1 MLAVIGR
8 NGAGKSTLCRVISG
22 VLPPE
27 TGRVVV
33 RGQLNLLTP
42 GIGFSEALTGRENIN
57 LGGLASGMSPARL
70 AEITDEIAE
79 FAQLEGYLD
88 LPMRSYS
95 SGMRMRLASSIAV
108 FLDPEILLIDE
119 ALTGGDSAFQAHIAE
134 RTAKLTGEGRTIV
147 LVTHGLS
154 SVRTM
159 ATQALWLHQGR
170 VAELGDP
177 DEVVEQVHAL
187 LPHRVAR
194 DGPAVTATH
203 ADHPD
208 DGGYSDVEYV
218 FEPHTATLPDLRE
231 YLDALYD
238 RRHVHGG
245 AGQGRPAKPPLA
257 ARRSAASG
265 ACSTRCSR
273 PRSTTSSTSCCAAA
287 AATRS
292 SSCRS

>member
-1 MLAVIGR
+1 MSASYRVRIDSPDLMSDVRRLLSRSRSSDRLIPALRDVSFTVPRGSVLAIIGR

-27 TGRVVV
+27 AGRVVV

-42 GIGFSEALTGRENIN
+42 GIGFSEALTGRENIT
-57 LGGLASGMSPARL
+57 LGGLASGMSPERL
-70 AEITDEIAE
+70 ADLADEIAD

-95 SGMRMRLASSIAV
+95 SGMRMRLASSVAV

-159 ATQALWLHQGR
+159 ATQVLWLHQGR

-177 DEVVEQVHAL
+177 DEVVSKYMRYCRIESL
-187 LPHRVAR
+187 
-194 DGPAVTATH
+194 
-203 ADHPD
+203 
-208 DGGYSDVEYV
+208 
-218 FEPHTATLPDLRE
+218 DL
-231 YLDALYD
+231 D
-238 RRHVHGG
+238 
-245 AGQGRPAKPPLA
+245 QP
-257 ARRSAASG
+257 
-265 ACSTRCSR
+265 
-273 PRSTTSSTSCCAAA
+273 
-287 AATRS
+287 
-292 SSCRS
+292 

>member
-1 MLAVIGR
+1 MP
-8 NGAGKSTLCRVISG
+8 GKSTLCRVISG

-27 TGRVVV
+27 QGRVVV

-70 AEITDEIAE
+70 AEITEEIAE

-119 ALTGGDSAFQAHIAE
+119 ALTGGDSGFQAHIAE

-177 DEVVEQVHAL
+177 DEVVSKYMRYCRIESL
-187 LPHRVAR
+187 
-194 DGPAVTATH
+194 
-203 ADHPD
+203 
-208 DGGYSDVEYV
+208 E
-218 FEPHTATLPDLRE
+218 
-231 YLDALYD
+231 LD
-238 RRHVHGG
+238 
-245 AGQGRPAKPPLA
+245 QP
-257 ARRSAASG
+257 
-265 ACSTRCSR
+265 
-273 PRSTTSSTSCCAAA
+273 
-287 AATRS
+287 
-292 SSCRS
+292 